1 MSKEDFR
8 LQFPLWNIGL
18 YIILMIWFYGIVSMF
33 KISVESYM
41 INVFYTIN
49 NVGVIALL
57 AGFVLL
63 IIYFISYFMR
73 LNKHN
78 TNNPE
83 AKMSAFTIIKLNEFV
98 EGDELF
104 RDATKEATKKVYT
117 FYAQMIPLIILLM
130 LFPIERYVFIF
141 ILFLLLIIQNLI
153 FYRHIRRYLEG

>member
-33 KISVESYM
+33 DISIEPYM
-41 INVFYTIN
+41 INLFYTIN
-49 NVGVIALL
+49 NTGLIALL
-57 AGFVLL
+57 TGFVLL
-63 IIYFISYFMR
+63 IVYFISYFMK

-83 AKMSAFTIIKLNEFV
+83 NKMSAFTMFKLNEFV

-104 RDATKEATKKVYT
+104 RDVTKEATKKVYI
-117 FYAQMIPLIILLM
+117 FYTQMIPIIILLL

-141 ILFLLLIIQNLI
+141 MLFLLLIIQNLI
-153 FYRHIRRYLEG
+153 FYRHINRYLVV